1 MNKET
6 SSRDIKL
13 LGFVLAIVIAFG
25 AYFFGTK
32 PLNEDTNSIKAET
45 QQIKARIDELSVFRP
60 KRELYETDIQNY
72 KTERDN
78 IIHQYQEG
86 NGGFSQ
92 ADTIET
98 LVDLEEKNEI
108 HITSVEYANLDNS
121 YEFLSMPEFRGLTAD
136 IQLEFEGEYDN
147 TKVFLNDILT
157 NISDPTA
164 IESLEMTYSGAET
177 GIITST
183 LGLKYY
189 ALQSASA
196 PNPAEPIE
204 MECGVNN
211 IFSSEGGVVSTRTMA
226 ENFQYIRSDY
236 DLCAVVSPNGSD
248 LDAIIMGTSNNSKAK
263 DSISVDE
270 NGETEL
276 TVTFMGKEGKY
287 TVNYQ
292 LGDEKY
298 PTKNFDKGATIKVD
312 DTLDFLIQSSERSD
326 KKDKVALTVNFV
338 NETDMEL
345 NVLIADDDENSP
357 RVSVGDR
364 KGEVKIYR

>member
-13 LGFVLAIVIAFG
+13 LGFVLAIVIAAG

-32 PLNEDTNSIKAET
+32 PLNEETNAIKAET
-45 QQIKARIDELSVFRP
+45 QQIKARIDELAVFRP
-60 KRELYETDIQNY
+60 KREAYETDTQNY
-72 KTERDN
+72 ITEREN

-86 NGGFSQ
+86 KGGFSQ

-98 LVDLEEKNEI
+98 FVDLEEKNEI
-108 HITSVEYANLDNS
+108 FITSVEYANVDNS
-121 YEFLSMPEFRGLTAD
+121 YEFLSMPGFRGLTAD

-157 NISDPTA
+157 NVSDPTA
-164 IESLEMTYSGAET
+164 IESLEMEYSLDT
-177 GIITST
+177 GVITST
-183 LGLKYY
+183 LGLKYF
-189 ALQSASA
+189 ALQSATA

-204 MECGVNN
+204 MECGVEN
-211 IFSSEGGVVSTRTMA
+211 IFSSEGGVASPKTMA

-236 DLCAVVSPNGSD
+236 DLCAVVSPNGAD

-298 PTKNFDKGATIKVD
+298 PTKNFDKGATIKVG
-312 DTLDFLIQSSERSD
+312 DTLDFLIQSTERSD